1 MRFAAQIGRPPALET
16 LLMAMHYRATLAGYP
31 LSFPLLCFPFFLMTD
46 PFLIAGIDEA
56 GRGPL
61 AGPVVAAAV
70 ILNPAW
76 PIAGLADSKIL
87 SATRREQLA
96 VEIRATALAWAL
108 GRAEAAEIDQI
119 NILQATLLAMQR
131 AVATL
136 GIAPDHA
143 LVDGNRCPQLAI
155 PVTAVIKGDGKIA
168 SIAAASI
175 LAKTVRDAAM
185 RMLHAR
191 YPQYGFASHMG
202 YPTAT
207 HLRALEAHGVSPVHR
222 RSFGPVARMLAL
234 PCN

>member
-1 MRFAAQIGRPPALET
+1 
-16 LLMAMHYRATLAGYP
+16 
-31 LSFPLLCFPFFLMTD
+31 MTD

-70 ILNPAW
+70 ILNPVR

-131 AVATL
+131 AVANL
-136 GIAPDHA
+136 SIAPDHV
-143 LVDGNRCPQLAI
+143 LVDGNRCPALACPCQAI
-155 PVTAVIKGDGKIA
+155 IKGDATEPAI
-168 SIAAASI
+168 SAASI
-175 LAKTVRDAAM
+175 LAKTARDAEL
-185 RMLHAR
+185 RQLDAR
-191 YPQYGFASHMG
+191 YPQYGFARHKG
-202 YPTAT
+202 YPTAA
-207 HLRALEAHGVSPVHR
+207 HREALRRYGPCPEHR
-222 RSFGPVARMLAL
+222 RSFAPVVAAL
-234 PCN
+234 QSGVRKE